1 MDKILLSVLSIVL
14 SLGTIL
20 IVVNMLVTK
29 QASSMDQC
37 ILVAFSVAL
46 IFVAIIK
53 NKHSWHSSE
62 KDK

>member
-1 MDKILLSVLSIVL
+1 MDKILLNVLSIVL

-20 IVVNMLVTK
+20 MIVNMQITK
-29 QASSMDQC
+29 QASSMDWY
-37 ILVAFSVAL
+37 ILVTFSVAL
-46 IFVAIIK
+46 IFVTIIK